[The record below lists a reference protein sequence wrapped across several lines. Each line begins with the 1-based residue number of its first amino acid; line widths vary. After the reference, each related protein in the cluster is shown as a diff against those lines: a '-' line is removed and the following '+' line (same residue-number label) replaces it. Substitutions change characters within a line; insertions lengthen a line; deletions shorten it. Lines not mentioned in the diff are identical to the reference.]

1 MFYLSLGHVVCRGC
15 DFIKRPCI
23 SVQQCLARVR
33 HIVDIDFIHY
43 LCWKHKMSLLT
54 PPRLQIPVGHA
65 PGHGSCAR
73 TTFPPQWATPAGLLL
88 LQRVQLCFLWCPRSP
103 EFNSHCCYVHDRSFI
118 ACIKVINMD
127 YGMEDK
133 NPIDHVRFYCKSDL
147 SKAIMITKNQV
158 TTYSGIWQ
166 IFVVKLH
173 FTCRLGSEVNV
184 YSF

>member
-1 MFYLSLGHVVCRGC
+1 
-15 DFIKRPCI
+15 
-23 SVQQCLARVR
+23 
-33 HIVDIDFIHY
+33 
-43 LCWKHKMSLLT
+43 
-54 PPRLQIPVGHA
+54 
-65 PGHGSCAR
+65 
-73 TTFPPQWATPAGLLL
+73 
-88 LQRVQLCFLWCPRSP
+88 
-103 EFNSHCCYVHDRSFI
+103 
-118 ACIKVINMD
+118 MD

-184 YSF
+184 YSFKKRNRNIFFKLKYT